1 MPRVLVVDDD
11 AAALSLRK
19 LILEREGYEVAAAT
33 DPANARVLF
42 AEFQPDTVILDL
54 RLPEAADGLALICE
68 FRAAKAAVRIVVL
81 SGWPLDL
88 EGTPEAAMVNHILT
102 KPIRTAA
109 LLNAL
114 ASA

>member
-19 LILEREGYEVAAAT
+19 LILERAGYQVSAAA
-33 DPANARVLF
+33 DPVSARQLF
-42 AEFQPDTVILDL
+42 ASAQPAIAVVDL
-54 RLPEAADGLALICE
+54 RLPEAADGLSLIRE
-68 FRAAKAAVRIVVL
+68 LRAAWPEIRIIVL

-88 EGTPEAAMVNHILT
+88 EGAPEAAMVDRILA
-102 KPIRTAA
+102 KPIRTAV
-109 LLNAL
+109 LLQVL